1 MAEGVVAVLLG
12 GWSKERE
19 VSLVSGHACAQALL
33 EAGRQVEEVDAGRDL
48 GAVLSELQPDV
59 CLNMLHGQGGEDG
72 CVQGLLETLLV
83 PYSHSGVEASAVAMN
98 KSLSKSIF
106 QAAGL
111 PVAESML
118 LPPERIARSHAM
130 RPPYVVKPNNEGSS
144 IGIEFVVEDAPPP
157 DVAGREESLLM
168 VERFVPGMELTVAV
182 MDGRSLEITEI
193 EAVDGG
199 WYDYRAKYA
208 SGGSRHVLP
217 ARVAKPVRSKV
228 LEYAALAHQVLG
240 CRGVS
245 RVDFRYDPEAEEI
258 AVLEINTQPGMTP
271 TSLVPEQAECV
282 GIGFAELVEWMVE
295 DASCPRRT

>member
-19 VSLVSGHACAQALL
+19 VSLVSGQACAAALR
-33 EAGRQVEEVDAGRDL
+33 ETGCQVEEVDAGRDL
-48 GAVLSELQPDV
+48 GAVLSELCPDV

-72 CVQGLLETLLV
+72 CVQGLLETLRV

-111 PVAESML
+111 PVAKSML
-118 LPPERIARSHAM
+118 LPPDRIAHSHAM

-144 IGIEFVVEDAPPP
+144 IGVEIVAEDTAPP

-182 MDGRSLEITEI
+182 MDGRPLEVTEI
-193 EAVDGG
+193 EAADGG
-199 WYDYRAKYA
+199 LYDYRAKYTA
-208 SGGSRHVLP
+208 GGSRHVLP
-217 ARVAKPVRSKV
+217 ARVDKPVRSRV
-228 LEYAALAHQVLG
+228 LEYAALAHQVVG

-245 RVDFRYDPEAEEI
+245 RVDFRYDAVAGEI

-271 TSLVPEQAECV
+271 TSLVPEQAASV
-282 GIGFAELVEWMVE
+282 GISFAELVNWMVE
-295 DASCPRRT
+295 DASCPRKS